1 MKRADLIRTIEQGGC
16 VLYAME
22 ANTIGIGI
30 LPQVSRSQF
39 PGIER
44 SKSRLLA
51 ALSDFCWIA
60 RQNRPAGITDSPQ
73 NNAIHQTRHHDDLV
87 APSPLCVPVMASV
100 GRSM

>member
-1 MKRADLIRTIEQGGC
+1 MK
-16 VLYAME
+16 
-22 ANTIGIGI
+22 ANTIGIEI

-60 RQNRPAGITDSPQ
+60 RPNRPAGITDSPQ
-73 NNAIHQTRHHDDLV
+73 NNVIHQTRHHDVLV
-87 APSPLCVPVMASV
+87 APSPLCGLMMASV
-100 GRSM
+100 DEAKAVTR